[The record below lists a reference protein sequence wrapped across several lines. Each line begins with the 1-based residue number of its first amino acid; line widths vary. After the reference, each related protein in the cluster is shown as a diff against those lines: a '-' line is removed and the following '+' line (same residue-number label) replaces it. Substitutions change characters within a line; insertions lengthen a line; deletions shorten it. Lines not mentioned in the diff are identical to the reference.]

1 MHEESFADR
10 DDYVLVDIL
19 DLPSGHGACQFDC
32 CFPGLP
38 DQATVAARYRTE
50 PGSPVAQTSIPPLS
64 QAAAI
69 ARDGDSQP
77 TRVPTYDRLFRPVL
91 EVVADGR
98 PWSAGDVA
106 AAVADLV
113 GIDDASRELRHPSGQ
128 TVLFNRIGWAKTF
141 LVKAGL
147 VEQPGPASIAITD
160 SGRAVL
166 ESAEGPIDREF
177 LRRNCP
183 GFATWLADLGQLP
196 DEELDSSAETTV
208 WMLRAG
214 RGGTYAP
221 VFVERSLA
229 VVGWGQT
236 GDVSTLSREQLET
249 LVTECLADASRNQR
263 GQAVNTLYRVVHTI
277 ADGDLIVTPEPA
289 ARTLLLGHVA
299 GPYCYLEEPV
309 GGEYQHA
316 RPVRWFARVA
326 RDELSYGARNSL
338 GSLLTLTRPSYA
350 TELLQ
355 LAEAHTADPPPSPLV
370 PHSRGQ
376 AAGPLVAQRVPV
388 PANASVPERAS
399 VSEFQTNPRLMLQLL
414 DELDNGQLALPD
426 FQRSFV
432 WAPDATR
439 ELIVSIIRSFPAG
452 ALLFLQGGG
461 SIFKP
466 REVEE
471 APALTSVKPSYLVLD
486 GQQRLTSLYQAMRG
500 VGQSRFFL
508 DIGAL
513 IAGSE
518 VNDAVRVFS
527 TERAAPLEPL
537 QAQADAMMM
546 PLSAVRNGGS
556 ARWRDEVVRIRNEE
570 DPDRLREL
578 LYGVDDA
585 YIHPL
590 EQYRFPVTI
599 LPETTELEAVCTIF
613 ETLNRTGKPLTPFE
627 LISARAFTGGLS
639 LYDYWAAARDEHP
652 ILEDF
657 EIEPY
662 YLLQA
667 IALRLGR
674 SCKRSSV
681 LSMGVDD
688 IVLHWNAAVADMA
701 AAILLLRDECGVLI
715 SKWLP
720 YRPMLIPLAAAWRQV
735 AEAAGP
741 DQGAMRAKL
750 KRWFW
755 CACFM
760 GEYESSS
767 ATLAERDAPVLKGW
781 LSGGDEPPV
790 LREFAWEP
798 ARWRS
803 VTIRQQGLY
812 RATIALTL
820 TQRPRDF
827 HTAAPL
833 TQEVI
838 EAGKVDDH
846 HVFPRGFLKDIKRG
860 GEVDSVLNHALID
873 RATNTSIGMKAPSV
887 YLKEIREALGR
898 DLDTVLESHRL
909 PAGDDSPLARDD
921 FDGFLAWRIEH
932 FAEALA
938 ERAGAIAPP
947 APFMAPHLAKLNAR
961 IENVE
966 LALRELI
973 LSRLDN
979 DPTRLPPQ
987 MAQKARERIDT
998 AARKEPGTGALEV
1011 SDLDAFLEYL
1021 DLRDLQEILTAKPT
1035 WPLFVS
1041 IFGTKEGLASRF
1053 SQLADL
1059 RNAIRHS
1066 RSVSDVAIKDGEAAV
1081 LWFGQVFDSLDRDAT
1096 DGEE

>member
-1 MHEESFADR
+1 MDNDIGPVSRSPEPAWGGGDDPNVTNTDGSNYWGPYVTRAVESSRRGRTGVVKYIKGVLRKPGDSEGWNALLEADR
-10 DDYVLVDIL
+10 L
-19 DLPSGHGACQFDC
+19 DLSFEDMVLNAVEPVRDLFD
-32 CFPGLP
+32 
-38 DQATVAARYRTE
+38 DEDREIAARSLSDQRGE
-50 PGSPVAQTSIPPLS
+50 INRRRETSG
-64 QAAAI
+64 AVET
-69 ARDGDSQP
+69 G
-77 TRVPTYDRLFRPVL
+77 VPTVGKLFRPVL

-98 PWSAGDVA
+98 PWSAGDVV

-113 GIDDASRELRHPSGQ
+113 GIDDASRALRHPSGQ
-128 TVLFNRIGWAKTF
+128 TVLFNRIGWAKTS

-147 VEQPGPASIAITD
+147 IEQPGPSSIAITD

-166 ESAEGPIDREF
+166 DSTRGPIDREF
-177 LRRNCP
+177 LRENCP
-183 GFATWLADLGQLP
+183 AFATWLADMGQLP

-221 VFVERSLA
+221 AFVERSVA
-229 VVGWGQT
+229 VVGWGRT
-236 GDVSTLSREQLET
+236 GDVSNLSREQLET
-249 LVTECLADASRNQR
+249 IVTERLVEANRNQR
-263 GQAVNTLYRVVHTI
+263 SHAVNTLYRVVHTI
-277 ADGDLIVTPEPA
+277 TDGDLVVTPEPA

-299 GPYCYLEEPV
+299 GPYLYLEEPV
-309 GGEYQHA
+309 GVEYQHA
-316 RPVRWFARVA
+316 RPVRWFARVP

-338 GSLLTLTRPSYA
+338 GSLLTLTRPGYA
-350 TELLQ
+350 AELLQ
-355 LAEAHTADPPPSPLV
+355 LAEAHAADPPPSPFV
-370 PHSRGQ
+370 PRSRGQ
-376 AAGPLVAQRVPV
+376 ANGPLVAQRVSV
-388 PANASVPERAS
+388 PAHASVPQRAAI
-399 VSEFQTNPRLMLQLL
+399 SEFQTHPHLMLHLL
-414 DELDNGQLALPD
+414 DELDNGHLALPD

-466 REVEE
+466 REVEG
-471 APALTSVKPSYLVLD
+471 APPLTSVKPSYLVLD
-486 GQQRLTSLYQAMRG
+486 GQQRLTSLYQAICG

-527 TERAAPLEPL
+527 TERAAPLEPM

-546 PLSAVRNGGS
+546 PLSAIRNGGA
-556 ARWRDEVVRIRNEE
+556 ARWRDEVIRIRNDE

-578 LYGVDDA
+578 LYGVEDA
-585 YIHPL
+585 YVHPL
-590 EQYRFPVTI
+590 VQYRFPVTI

-662 YLLQA
+662 YLLQV

-681 LSMGVDD
+681 LSMGADD
-688 IVLHWNAAVADMA
+688 IVQQWDAAVADMA
-701 AAILLLRDECGVLI
+701 AAILLLRDECGVLA

-750 KRWFW
+750 KQWFW

-767 ATLAERDAPVLKGW
+767 ATLAERDAPVLKSW

-790 LREFAWEP
+790 LRDFAWDPE
-798 ARWRS
+798 RWRS

-833 TQEVI
+833 TQEII

-846 HVFPRGFLKDIKRG
+846 HVFPRG
-860 GEVDSVLNHALID
+860 S
-873 RATNTSIGMKAPSV
+873 
-887 YLKEIREALGR
+887 
-898 DLDTVLESHRL
+898 
-909 PAGDDSPLARDD
+909 
-921 FDGFLAWRIEH
+921 
-932 FAEALA
+932 
-938 ERAGAIAPP
+938 
-947 APFMAPHLAKLNAR
+947 
-961 IENVE
+961 
-966 LALRELI
+966 
-973 LSRLDN
+973 
-979 DPTRLPPQ
+979 
-987 MAQKARERIDT
+987 
-998 AARKEPGTGALEV
+998 
-1011 SDLDAFLEYL
+1011 
-1021 DLRDLQEILTAKPT
+1021 
-1035 WPLFVS
+1035 
-1041 IFGTKEGLASRF
+1041 
-1053 SQLADL
+1053 
-1059 RNAIRHS
+1059 
-1066 RSVSDVAIKDGEAAV
+1066 
-1081 LWFGQVFDSLDRDAT
+1081 
-1096 DGEE
+1096 